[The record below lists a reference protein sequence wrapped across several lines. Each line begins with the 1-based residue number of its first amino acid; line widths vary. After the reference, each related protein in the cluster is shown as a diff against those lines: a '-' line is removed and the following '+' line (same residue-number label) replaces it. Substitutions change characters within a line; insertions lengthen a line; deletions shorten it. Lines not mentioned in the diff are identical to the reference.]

1 LWSQALGDEKRILRR
16 FAPQNDNALLGVWM
30 LKLKKIHI
38 LGFKSFCDRTELALP
53 GTGIAVVVGPNGCG
67 KSNIL
72 DGVTWVLGEQSAK
85 TLRGAHMMDVIFS
98 GTRDRKALG
107 MAEVTITMVDPEAY
121 EGPMIVT
128 PEVQVEEDLPFD
140 WDEESVRKQKAAEA
154 EEIISQNQPGQVIDE
169 DEESAGPEPAEAA
182 GQAGTESGQVVLKIR
197 RRKFS
202 RTPQKGEIVIT
213 RRLFRTGESEYLL
226 NGKLCR
232 LRDIQDIFM
241 GTGLGPESYAIIG
254 QERIGQLLSSK
265 PHDRRAIIEEAA
277 GITRFKTKK
286 RLAELRLESAKQ
298 NLARVDD
305 IFEEVTRQ
313 MNSLK
318 RQAAKAERFAQLRD
332 ELRAK
337 LRVTLAS
344 RMARMDADQLRMESE
359 IATLTAQ
366 IDESAAEIE
375 TLDAAQ
381 HELTGRGYEFD
392 RLGQAANAQANAA
405 AVELERAAA
414 RERGN
419 SERVAELESRLA
431 ATAAELEQ
439 TRTQITGIAEERTQH
454 KQFLENA
461 AEEARAF
468 RQQVEAR
475 QQEAR
480 LAALQVGDAERQ
492 VEAGRRQAMHLLTL
506 AGTARNQTAQAE
518 EALAALE
525 REAQRLE
532 NEMGQAR
539 AEAAN
544 LGAERGQADLRFA
557 DATESLKQLEGEI
570 AELRESLAVRR
581 QEEAALRTRTNQLR
595 GEQATLTGRRNSLD
609 AVIKNHSYST
619 DTVRKLLKPDSLGPG
634 MTPIGTLAD
643 FVDVAGEHEVVADDF
658 LREELNYIVVKNWEA
673 AEQGIRLLRSGMDG
687 RATFLV
693 HPDGNAGAAASVDEI
708 SEPGLVPV
716 RQTIRVQNGFGK
728 SLEAMLPKLRDGYLA
743 PDSETA
749 RRLTASYPQGYFLAP
764 SGECFHNATVSG
776 GKPAAEGPLAV
787 KRELRETQRKLEAV
801 EAELGR
807 AEINAVAAARAI
819 EELASRLEMLNEQR
833 RQLERDAANQGAA
846 LKQMESEVQR
856 IERRLQEWILQAS
869 RNKDA
874 REQKQG
880 LIGQKLEEAQRLEA
894 EHKAAEVRLEEL
906 QQGLSELRQN
916 RESMQQEAASVT
928 AELAGLEERRRGA
941 ESAFQRID
949 RLHADLERRAL
960 TIEQQRVAA
969 EAERDQRMGENE
981 QLQVRQLELQAA
993 RDTAQEEARAAAAE
1007 AATLREQLTTAE
1019 QQLKALRSTTDAFR
1033 ESRSNLSSL
1042 AAKLKSDLDHLEA
1055 SCLNE
1060 LNLEASALRAEASLP
1075 QEEGGIVFLEGDE
1088 LAAAEEESRGM
1099 RQRLEAM
1106 GPVNMMALDEYKET
1120 AERHAFLETQRKDLI
1135 ESIENTQST
1144 IKEIDQISRV
1154 KFDEAFA
1161 RINENFSR
1169 VFTGLF
1175 HGGQAFLR
1183 LTDAENTAESGLE
1196 IVASPPGKKLQNVL
1210 LLSGGEKALTALSLL
1225 VGIFQYQ
1232 PAPFCILDEVDA
1244 ALDETNVGRLA
1255 DMLHGMSQDTQFLL
1269 VTHSKRM
1276 MQTADMIYGVTM
1288 QEPGVSKIVSVHLGS
1303 QQSGRERERATA

>member
-1 LWSQALGDEKRILRR
+1 
-16 FAPQNDNALLGVWM
+16 M

-38 LGFKSFCDRTELALP
+38 LGFKSFCDRTELVLP

-72 DGVTWVLGEQSAK
+72 DGVSWVLGEQSAK
-85 TLRGAHMMDVIFS
+85 TLRGAQMMDVIFA

-121 EGPMIVT
+121 EGPIAVE
-128 PEVQVEEDLPFD
+128 PEVRIDSELEVAEVPTD
-140 WDEESVRKQKAAEA
+140 WDEAELRKRRAAEA
-154 EEIISQNQPGQVIDE
+154 EEIISENQPGQALDE
-169 DEESAGPEPAEAA
+169 DGEETATEAAPPVQEAGVAGP
-182 GQAGTESGQVVLKIR
+182 QSVVLKIR

-265 PHDRRAIIEEAA
+265 PHDRRSIIEEAA

-318 RQAAKAERFAQLRD
+318 RQAAKAERYAELRD
-332 ELRAK
+332 LLRAK

-344 RMARMDADQLRMESE
+344 RMARMDAEQIRLQTE
-359 IATLTAQ
+359 IAALTVQ

-375 TLDAAQ
+375 VLDAGQ
-381 HELTGRGYEFD
+381 HELTAQGYEFD
-392 RLGQAANAQANAA
+392 RVGQAANAQANAA

-439 TRTQITGIAEERTQH
+439 THVQIASVAEERAQNRA
-454 KQFLENA
+454 FLENA

-475 QQEAR
+475 QTEAR
-480 LAALQVGDAERQ
+480 VAAQQVFDAERQ
-492 VEAGRRQAMHLLTL
+492 METGRRQAMHLLTL

-518 EALAALE
+518 EALASLE

-544 LGAERGQADLRFA
+544 LGAERGQANLRFEGA
-557 DATESLKQLEGEI
+557 AESLRQLESEI
-570 AELRESLAVRR
+570 AELREALTVRR
-581 QEEAALRTRTNQLR
+581 QEEAALRTQSNQLR

-643 FVDVAGEHEVVADDF
+643 FVDVAGEHEAVADDF
-658 LREELNYIVVKNWEA
+658 LREELSYIVVKDWKS
-673 AEQGIRLLRSGMDG
+673 AEEGVRLLRSGMDG

-693 HPDGNAGAAASVDEI
+693 HPEDAPGKLFETEPEIPGDGLI
-708 SEPGLVPV
+708 SL
-716 RQTIRVQNGFGK
+716 RSTIKVLNGFGR

-749 RRLTASYPQGYFLAP
+749 RRLATEYPHGYFLAP
-764 SGECFHNATVSG
+764 TGEYFHSSTVSG

-787 KRELRETQRKLEAV
+787 KRELRETQKKLEKV
-801 EAELGR
+801 EAELGQ

-819 EELASRLEMLNEQR
+819 EELAARLELLNEQR
-833 RQLERDAANQGAA
+833 RQAERDAANQGAA
-846 LKQMESEVQR
+846 LKQMEAEVER
-856 IERRLQEWILQAS
+856 IERRLQEWILQAG

-894 EHKAAEVRLEEL
+894 EHKAAEVHLEEL
-906 QQGLSELRQN
+906 QQGLSELRQS
-916 RESMQQEAASVT
+916 REALQQEAAKVT

-941 ESAFQRID
+941 DAAYQRID
-949 RLHADLERRAL
+949 RLHADLEKRAL

-969 EAERDQRMGENE
+969 EAERDQRLNENDG
-981 QLQVRQLELQAA
+981 LQARQIELQAA
-993 RDTAQEEARAAAAE
+993 RAQAVEEAKAAQAE
-1007 AATLREQLTTAE
+1007 AAALREQLAATEA
-1019 QQLKALRSTTDAFR
+1019 QLKALRVATDEFR
-1033 ESRSNLSSL
+1033 ENRSKLASL
-1042 AAKLKSDLDHLEA
+1042 AAKLVSDLEHLEA

-1060 LNLEASALRAEASLP
+1060 LSVEAAALRV
-1075 QEEGGIVFLEGDE
+1075 EEGIAYLEGDE
-1088 LAAAEEESRGM
+1088 LTAAEEESRGM
-1099 RQRLEAM
+1099 KQRLEAM
-1106 GPVNMMALDEYKET
+1106 GPVNMMALEEYKET
-1120 AERHAFLETQRKDLI
+1120 AERHGFLETQRKDLVD
-1135 ESIENTQST
+1135 SIENTQST

-1161 RINENFSR
+1161 RINENFAQ
-1169 VFTGLF
+1169 VFNKLF
-1175 HGGQAFLR
+1175 PGGQAFLR
-1183 LTDAENTAESGLE
+1183 LTDVENQAESGLE

-1232 PAPFCILDEVDA
+1232 PAPFCVLDEVDA

-1255 DMLHGMSQDTQFLL
+1255 DLLHGMSQDTQFLL

-1303 QQSGRERERATA
+1303 QQQNREGNRERERATA

>member
-1 LWSQALGDEKRILRR
+1 
-16 FAPQNDNALLGVWM
+16 M

-72 DGVTWVLGEQSAK
+72 DGVSWVLGEQSAK
-85 TLRGAHMMDVIFS
+85 TLRGGHMMDVIFS
-98 GTRDRKALG
+98 GTRDRKAQG

-121 EGPMIVT
+121 EGPIAVE
-128 PEVQVEEDLPFD
+128 PEVQIDSDLGVAELPAD
-140 WDEESVRKQKAAEA
+140 WDEAELRKRRAAEA
-154 EEIISQNQPGQVIDE
+154 EEIISENQPGQALDE
-169 DEESAGPEPAEAA
+169 DGEETATEAAPSVQEAGVAGP
-182 GQAGTESGQVVLKIR
+182 QSVVLKIR

-265 PHDRRAIIEEAA
+265 PHDRRSIIEEAA

-318 RQAAKAERFAQLRD
+318 RQAAKAERYAELRD
-332 ELRAK
+332 LLRAK
-337 LRVTLAS
+337 LRVTIAS
-344 RMARMDADQLRMESE
+344 RMARMDAEQVRIDAE
-359 IATLTAQ
+359 IAALSAQ
-366 IDESAAEIE
+366 IDESAAGIE
-375 TLDAAQ
+375 VLDAGQ
-381 HELTGRGYEFD
+381 HELTAQGYELD
-392 RLGQAANAQANAA
+392 RVGQAANAQANAA

-419 SERVAELESRLA
+419 GERVLELESRLA

-439 TRTQITGIAEERTQH
+439 TRVQIAGVAEERAQNRA
-454 KQFLENA
+454 FLENA

-475 QQEAR
+475 QTEAR
-480 LAALQVGDAERQ
+480 GAAQQVFDAERQ
-492 VEAGRRQAMHLLTL
+492 METGRRQAMHLLAL

-518 EALAALE
+518 EALASLE

-539 AEAAN
+539 AEAEN
-544 LGAERGQADLRFA
+544 LGAERGQANLRFEGA
-557 DATESLKQLEGEI
+557 AESLKQLESEI
-570 AELRESLAVRR
+570 AELREALAVRR
-581 QEEAALRTRTNQLR
+581 QEEATLRARSNELR

-643 FVDVAGEHEVVADDF
+643 FVDVAGEHEAVADDF
-658 LREELNYIVVKNWEA
+658 LREELSYIVVKDWKA
-673 AEQGIRLLRSGMDG
+673 AEEGVRLLRSGMDG

-693 HPDGNAGAAASVDEI
+693 HPEDVPGKLFETDEI
-708 SEPGLVPV
+708 PGEGLISL
-716 RQTIRVQNGFGK
+716 RSTIKVLNGFGR

-749 RRLTASYPQGYFLAP
+749 RRLATEYPHGYFLAP
-764 SGECFHNATVSG
+764 TGEYFHSSTVSG

-787 KRELRETQRKLEAV
+787 KRELRETQKKLEKV
-801 EAELGR
+801 EAELGQ

-819 EELASRLEMLNEQR
+819 EELAARLELLNEQR
-833 RQLERDAANQGAA
+833 RQAERDAANQGAA
-846 LKQMESEVQR
+846 LKQMQSEVER

-869 RNKDA
+869 RNKEA

-894 EHKAAEVRLEEL
+894 EHKAAEVHLEEL
-906 QQGLSELRQN
+906 QQGLSELRQS
-916 RESMQQEAASVT
+916 REALQQEAAKVT

-941 ESAFQRID
+941 DAAYQRID
-949 RLHADLERRAL
+949 RLHADLEKRAL

-969 EAERDQRMGENE
+969 EAERDQRLNENDG
-981 QLQVRQLELQAA
+981 LQARQIELQAA
-993 RDTAQEEARAAAAE
+993 RAQAVEEAKAAQAE
-1007 AATLREQLTTAE
+1007 AAALREQLAATEA
-1019 QQLKALRSTTDAFR
+1019 QLKALRLATDEFR
-1033 ESRSNLSSL
+1033 ENRSKLASL
-1042 AAKLKSDLDHLEA
+1042 AAKLVSDLEHLEA

-1060 LNLEASALRAEASLP
+1060 LSVEAAALRV
-1075 QEEGGIVFLEGDE
+1075 EEGIAYLEGDE
-1088 LAAAEEESRGM
+1088 LTTAEEESRGM
-1099 RQRLEAM
+1099 KQRLEAM
-1106 GPVNMMALDEYKET
+1106 GPVNMMALEEYKET
-1120 AERHAFLETQRKDLI
+1120 AERHGFLETQRKDLVD
-1135 ESIENTQST
+1135 SIENTQST

-1161 RINENFSR
+1161 RINENFAQ
-1169 VFTGLF
+1169 VFNKLF
-1175 HGGQAFLR
+1175 PGGQAFLR
-1183 LTDAENTAESGLE
+1183 LTDVENQAESGLE

-1232 PAPFCILDEVDA
+1232 PAPFCVLDEVDA

-1255 DMLHGMSQDTQFLL
+1255 DLLHGMSQDTQFLL

-1288 QEPGVSKIVSVHLGS
+1288 QEPGVSKIVSVHLGN
-1303 QQSGRERERATA
+1303 RERERATA